1 MPLNFAQE
9 QLRQK
14 IAERLKVSKK
24 DIQSITYLKKSIDA
38 RKKPKITVIL
48 TVALQVAN
56 EDKLQKQ
63 IAKDKDLQTYTP
75 YHYTIPKCN
84 SSTAESSP
92 VSSNRKTLYREQ
104 YSIRRR
110 RRRHIF
116 RWETNDRHQGFSN
129 SLCPA
134 KFCCIWRSG
143 RNFISGKTTHWDR

>member
-1 MPLNFAQE
+1 MIKLTNLSMPLNFTQE

-63 IAKDKDLQTYTP
+63 IKKDKDLQIYTP
-75 YHYTIPKCN
+75 YHYTIPKC
-84 SSTAESSP
+84 SLSTLERP
-92 VSSNRKTLYREQ
+92 VVEIGRASCRE
-104 YSIRRR
+104 RV
-110 RRRHIF
+110 
-116 RWETNDRHQGFSN
+116 
-129 SLCPA
+129 
-134 KFCCIWRSG
+134 
-143 RNFISGKTTHWDR
+143 